1 MSVLADLTL
10 DELLALPDPTPVI
23 ARRARKLTLAE
34 MRDSANAS
42 DKQTRDSAYQHEHTT
57 SDKPRLS
64 RSEGVGLDA
73 AQVDALVTY
82 LVAARAARGDRKAM
96 RRPARRRGQADLFDV
111 VRLHL
116 RRLCRRVLNDRCRDG
131 LEPPS
136 LDLLSAA
143 LEGYLREHCWHLVYF
158 QDYGDVREP
167 QRVRRAY
174 LDGERAVQSVAR
186 VSARYALET
195 WSPDYIIEMQRRGRI
210 GGRISKRG
218 PDYTEADLDA
228 LQTLD
233 GLTVVQQAK
242 RMGKSKSTIDRMRR
256 ALKDRE
262 SGIER

>member
-1 MSVLADLTL
+1 M
-10 DELLALPDPTPVI
+10 
-23 ARRARKLTLAE
+23 
-34 MRDSANAS
+34 
-42 DKQTRDSAYQHEHTT
+42 
-57 SDKPRLS
+57 
-64 RSEGVGLDA
+64 
-73 AQVDALVTY
+73 
-82 LVAARAARGDRKAM
+82 
-96 RRPARRRGQADLFDV
+96 
-111 VRLHL
+111 
-116 RRLCRRVLNDRCRDG
+116 
-131 LEPPS
+131 
-136 LDLLSAA
+136 
-143 LEGYLREHCWHLVYF
+143 YF

-167 QRVRRAY
+167 QRIRRAY

-228 LQTLD
+228 LQTLN